1 MEVKNSPDNIQE
13 DIKDILNI
21 VQLLKVIYQFP
32 VNIEI
37 LSKYELNNQLQFVT
51 YCSIIQLKA
60 VFDIIGGGNE
70 NEEKDNFNIG
80 YGSRLNRVRRQ

>member
-37 LSKYELNNQLQFVT
+37 LSKYELNNQLQFTV

-60 VFDIIGGGNE
+60 AIRGGSE
-70 NEEKDNFNIG
+70 NEKKDNFNIG
-80 YGSRLNRVRRQ
+80 YGNNRLNCVRR